1 MYPNCP
7 CCGQTFEP
15 EPGYYY
21 GAMYVSFGFSTA
33 IFLGVLFLLSLAVEE
48 VTMAMVLG
56 LVVAI
61 AVGLLPVTFRLSR
74 AVWINIFI
82 RYEGPCAA
90 IPKL

>member
-21 GAMYVSFGFSTA
+21 GAMYVSVGFSTA
-33 IFLGVLFLLSLAVEE
+33 IFLGVLFLLSLVVEE

>member
-33 IFLGVLFLLSLAVEE
+33 IFLGVLFLLSLVVAE

-61 AVGLLPVTFRLSR
+61 AVGLLPLTFRLSR

-82 RYEGPCAA
+82 RYEGPCAT